1 MAEPRVRVGVLVPL
15 KGNEEEDSSSHS
27 LTIFQ
32 GSNTVGRND
41 IPTANKQVSR
51 RHIHLNGLADG
62 SAEIFVEGQNPI
74 SLRSGNSRKRLSP
87 HEQGALGDGDI
98 IELIPGSLPFKYKV
112 ALDDS
117 KKEPPS
123 VQCGEANEHFESS
136 VDVKESIEVEKLLL
150 KRKRQVLDDEAFART
165 LQAIEIEQATS
176 GLGMASTSMNVKNVS
191 DDQGLMHGIDLKDE
205 NVSII
210 VEGSGPI
217 RCFNI
222 PKEIWSSTF
231 QLMRV
236 QGLPTWANA
245 GSVSISDVIQGNVLV
260 AILSNYM
267 VDMDWLL
274 SACPILRT
282 IPRVLVIHGESAH
295 TFEHMKKEKPTSW
308 LLYKPPLRLS
318 YGTHHSKAM
327 LLVYSRGVRVVVHT
341 ANLIYVDWNNKTQ
354 GLWMQDFP
362 VKEKKD
368 IGKTSPFEDDL
379 VEYLEALE
387 WSGCNVTLPQFGDV
401 KINAAYFR
409 RFDYGSASVR
419 LVASVP
425 GYHKGTK
432 LKKWGHMKLRTILQ
446 EQCFENEFQ
455 GSPLVY
461 QFSSLGSLDEKWM
474 TELASSMCSGS
485 TLDKKPLGSGSVQII
500 WPTVEDVRC
509 SIEGYAAGN
518 AIPSPQKNVEKEF
531 LKKYWAR
538 WQANHTGRCR
548 AMPHIKTYARYN
560 GQALA
565 WFLLTSSNLSK
576 AAWGA
581 LQKNGSQ
588 LMIRSYELGVIFLPS
603 LVLKSGIK
611 FSCTDDYGLQQE
623 NVRGNHRSQLVTI
636 CWQGEKG
643 RESTPTETVTLP
655 VPYRLPP
662 LPYTSEDV
670 PWSWDRQ
677 YRKPDVYG
685 EVWPRSVKLYTNQ

>member
-1 MAEPRVRVGVLVPL
+1 
-15 KGNEEEDSSSHS
+15 
-27 LTIFQ
+27 
-32 GSNTVGRND
+32 
-41 IPTANKQVSR
+41 
-51 RHIHLNGLADG
+51 
-62 SAEIFVEGQNPI
+62 
-74 SLRSGNSRKRLSP
+74 
-87 HEQGALGDGDI
+87 
-98 IELIPGSLPFKYKV
+98 
-112 ALDDS
+112 
-117 KKEPPS
+117 
-123 VQCGEANEHFESS
+123 
-136 VDVKESIEVEKLLL
+136 
-150 KRKRQVLDDEAFART
+150 
-165 LQAIEIEQATS
+165 
-176 GLGMASTSMNVKNVS
+176 
-191 DDQGLMHGIDLKDE
+191 
-205 NVSII
+205 
-210 VEGSGPI
+210 
-217 RCFNI
+217 
-222 PKEIWSSTF
+222 
-231 QLMRV
+231 
-236 QGLPTWANA
+236 
-245 GSVSISDVIQGNVLV
+245 
-260 AILSNYM
+260 
-267 VDMDWLL
+267 
-274 SACPILRT
+274 
-282 IPRVLVIHGESAH
+282 
-295 TFEHMKKEKPTSW
+295 
-308 LLYKPPLRLS
+308 
-318 YGTHHSKAM
+318 M

-387 WSGCNVTLPQFGDV
+387 WSGCNATLPQFGDV

-409 RFDYGSASVR
+409 RFDYSSASVR

-425 GYHKGTK
+425 GYHKGTR

-461 QFSSLGSLDEKWM
+461 Q
-474 TELASSMCSGS
+474 
-485 TLDKKPLGSGSVQII
+485 
-500 WPTVEDVRC
+500 
-509 SIEGYAAGN
+509 GYAAGN